1 MILINIFQF
10 QLIEPCVATIDYVR
24 TMDNVTYSYAPQG
37 ANTLMS
43 GHCAENPS
51 YAVFVKKNGGKLAMT
66 AFIGGH
72 KIEIAGGNVKVNGN
86 SFAVES
92 NGPQKLYKQGGE
104 EIFS

>member
-72 KIEIAGGNVKVNGN
+72 KIEIAGGNITTVMCVTGDAAITYRNCVIL
-86 SFAVES
+86 A
-92 NGPQKLYKQGGE
+92 
-104 EIFS
+104 I